1 MAPASPGEGDDL
13 AAVGVLPLAAARAR
27 LAAEP
32 GALFT
37 ELLRHGTLSV
47 EIYAPRGV
55 DLQEP
60 HSRDEVYVV
69 ASGSGEFECG
79 ERRDRFGPG
88 DLLFVPA
95 RLPHRFVNFSAD
107 LAVWVMFYGPEGGER
122 P

>member
-1 MAPASPGEGDDL
+1 MPSPPPGGSEGL
-13 AAVGVLPLAAARAR
+13 AGVLPLAVAQAR

-47 EIYAPRGV
+47 EIYAPRGI
-55 DLQEP
+55 DPQQP
-60 HSRDEVYVV
+60 HSRDELYVV
-69 ASGSGEFECG
+69 ASGSGEFVCG
-79 ERRDRFGPG
+79 SRRDRFGPG
-88 DLLFVPA
+88 DLIFVPA
-95 RLPHRFVNFSAD
+95 RMAHRFENFTAD